1 MGIVGEDLEVA
12 YEKVVT
18 RFGNSAKI
26 DAPRKCIGKKSY
38 MVVVKD

>member
-1 MGIVGEDLEVA
+1 MEIVREDLEVA

-26 DAPRKCIGKKSY
+26 DTPRKCIGKKSY